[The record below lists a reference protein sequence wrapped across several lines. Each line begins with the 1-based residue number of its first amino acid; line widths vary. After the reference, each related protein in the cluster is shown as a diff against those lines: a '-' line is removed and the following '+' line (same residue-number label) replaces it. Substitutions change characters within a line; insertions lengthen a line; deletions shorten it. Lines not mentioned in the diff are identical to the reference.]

1 MMTHKKVKIS
11 RQRQMTIPKIYFDT
25 LGIQEE
31 VTVELVEDG
40 LLIKPI
46 HKLPENY
53 AEQLLASLVEKGL
66 SGKELIEKFKEAK
79 NNPGWT
85 TFVASDKNDNM
96 TIYNRR
102 NS

>member
-1 MMTHKKVKIS
+1 MM
-11 RQRQMTIPKIYFDT
+11 IPKIYFDT

-53 AEQLLASLVEKGL
+53 AEQLLASLVEK
-66 SGKELIEKFKEAK
+66 
-79 NNPGWT
+79 
-85 TFVASDKNDNM
+85 D
-96 TIYNRR
+96 
-102 NS
+102 